1 METYLHTT
9 IAEITCNLD
18 IDVRYFN
25 SRIFTTTDIKSIDQ
39 KSTTKDGIRYLCICT
54 EFSLAECTVVGDIK
68 VKPHFLFIIGLL
80 SYLTKHT
87 FNPSEFI
94 VTSTK
99 NGGIEK
105 AQEMKFMFN
114 NIDYS
119 NEFEKIVDL
128 LNSNK
133 ENKKHLFQKIIER
146 YIRTIYSE
154 KDINS
159 WGATDTF

>member
-1 METYLHTT
+1 MATYLHTT

-25 SRIFTTTDIKSIDQ
+25 SHIFTTADIKSIDQ
-39 KSTTKDGIRYLCICT
+39 KSTTKDGIRYLYICT
-54 EFSLAECTVVGDIK
+54 EFSLVECTVVGDIK
-68 VKPHFLFIIGLL
+68 VKPQFLFIIGIL

-87 FNPSEFI
+87 FNPSEFT

-105 AQEMKFMFN
+105 EQEMKFMYN

-119 NEFEKIVDL
+119 HEFEKIVDL

-133 ENKKHLFQKIIER
+133 ENKKHLFQKKIER